1 MVNCD
6 FMTLDSDPYCD
17 QNHRKNA
24 DMHLFFW
31 LVKSV
36 DSLLAKSERKQLRY
50 RCKNLISELIL

>member
-50 RCKNLISELIL
+50 SIKILYPN